1 MDRAPVGRWTCTVS
15 RCRVP
20 STRQITTMYSDSTT
34 AVVENVIKSARPPN
48 RGLSEHNLINPGDK
62 LELNQCPEANSE
74 VTVNEVKYVLER
86 YAADQGTSL
95 HAAQLRYLVSEVVGF
110 EVSAAAAIHVL
121 LAMEVNADRQ
131 VSLRELL
138 AFWPGIH
145 AFMMNMRETGQLR
158 ASVTPP
164 TLICESMP
172 TESTSLLQASPEYTE
187 ETDPVPGEG
196 GNLMSPLERAVF
208 HEINFAR
215 TQPVAYA
222 KFIEDEI
229 PHIDSSNILRR
240 PGDIPI
246 RCSEGPAAWREA
258 ADELR
263 GIKPLP
269 AIKSAPLGLY
279 LAAKDHVLDQAK
291 GAVGHGGTDGSQPSD
306 RCMRYGRWQVMCGE
320 NLSYGMKTARDI
332 LIRLIVDAGV
342 RSRSHRRNI
351 YNPRWA
357 VCGTAVAQHNAFGLS
372 CAQTFSEGYLD
383 GDASDRKLLDALK
396 RARNA
401 NATDLSSKPAVSDRD
416 LHAALIQGEQHSNVQ
431 EALGTDAS
439 QVKVYVKNDC
449 RLCAATQEAFR
460 NAGLPFAVREAQR
473 DRSFFEAMARCGFK
487 GGPFSL
493 PVVVV
498 NNRTAHWNFGD
509 CAGLAVAVRVELQRR
524 AGARQSA
531 KPPAPT
537 GCGSPPALRSDQ
549 RIKLFTL
556 KGCGRCASMRKLLSA
571 GSVPFEEFDVHDDES
586 YFPHLVDSGFRSGSI
601 GMPLVVAGPRAY
613 WSIANQRSFVDRLL
627 GRASEDPAVLLS
639 EALEPGF
646 TAELRNLAGAALR
659 AADGDGCLSK
669 DEIAAFLEA
678 LYQAAGLP
686 TPPDETQRRDIVELF
701 REHDVDRNERL
712 SVADLADYLTRS
724 RFSELIASKQAAAGV
739 GRRSKTRSP
748 RGWQGG

>member
-320 NLSYGMKTARDI
+320 NLSYGMKTGQ
-332 LIRLIVDAGV
+332 GV
-342 RSRSHRRNI
+342 REERLPPMRRDARGV
-351 YNPRWA
+351 PQ
-357 VCGTAVAQHNAFGLS
+357 CG
-372 CAQTFSEGYLD
+372 
-383 GDASDRKLLDALK
+383 
-396 RARNA
+396 
-401 NATDLSSKPAVSDRD
+401 
-416 LHAALIQGEQHSNVQ
+416 
-431 EALGTDAS
+431 
-439 QVKVYVKNDC
+439 
-449 RLCAATQEAFR
+449 
-460 NAGLPFAVREAQR
+460 FAVRR
-473 DRSFFEAMARCGFK
+473 AR
-487 GGPFSL
+487 GPAG
-493 PVVVV
+493 PVVL
-498 NNRTAHWNFGD
+498 RGHG
-509 CAGLAVAVRVELQRR
+509 AVWVQRR
-524 AGARQSA
+524 ALFAARRRRQQ
-531 KPPAPT
+531 PHRPLE
-537 GCGSPPALRSDQ
+537 LR
-549 RIKLFTL
+549 RL
-556 KGCGRCASMRKLLSA
+556 RR
-571 GSVPFEEFDVHDDES
+571 
-586 YFPHLVDSGFRSGSI
+586 
-601 GMPLVVAGPRAY
+601 PRRRG
-613 WSIANQRSFVDRLL
+613 Q
-627 GRASEDPAVLLS
+627 GRA
-639 EALEPGF
+639 
-646 TAELRNLAGAALR
+646 
-659 AADGDGCLSK
+659 
-669 DEIAAFLEA
+669 
-678 LYQAAGLP
+678 
-686 TPPDETQRRDIVELF
+686 
-701 REHDVDRNERL
+701 
-712 SVADLADYLTRS
+712 
-724 RFSELIASKQAAAGV
+724 AAAG
-739 GRRSKTRSP
+739 GCTAISQAARSHWLRESARAP
-748 RGWQGG
+748 FGPAD